1 MQTCWN
7 IILKTTAAFPPEDMC
22 FFGCT
27 QGWEVPKHA
36 LPSRVEEMSSWN
48 LKPSEWPV
56 SNRRNKNYGVE
67 GWMTYLLP
75 NQLSYHF
82 VSYCYQTNSGQIN
95 SDHHHHH
102 HHHHHPHH
110 PPPPPHHHHHH
121 QHHHHHHHHPPPH
134 YHHHHHPH
142 HPHHHHHNHHHH
154 HHHPILS
161 LFALRLQNTLCVV
174 PACWFSAT
182 GHLRSISCA
191 RCTRRCQAEQPEA
204 SCAEAW
210 QSSRPSKISSGD
222 RKTQR
227 IPAESLFEPGF
238 LAVTG

>member
-27 QGWEVPKHA
+27 QGWEVSKHA

-102 HHHHHPHH
+102 HHPHH
-110 PPPPPHHHHHH
+110 PPPPHHHHHH
-121 QHHHHHHHHPPPH
+121 RR
-134 YHHHHHPH
+134 HHHPH
-142 HPHHHHHNHHHH
+142 FSSTML
-154 HHHPILS
+154 IWGWTIS
-161 LFALRLQNTLCVV
+161 CFV
-174 PACWFSAT
+174 PKWELLPRPSSAVQIR
-182 GHLRSISCA
+182 GRKIRSILAWSA
-191 RCTRRCQAEQPEA
+191 KLRVLQLQKVKMWRRLYLVLDSVRKHWEQPHFHLNEEKEV
-204 SCAEAW
+204 CQTKVW
-210 QSSRPSKISSGD
+210 ITRQTHWTNGNR
-222 RKTQR
+222 
-227 IPAESLFEPGF
+227 
-238 LAVTG
+238 